1 MGDGVPAVGARDRA
15 RCACAGAAAYVVAAP
30 ATFAYLAIVTGT
42 AVALAASRAD
52 IDAVLRGRSSN
63 LAALADSP
71 PRGLL
76 QSALFVD
83 GWPMLAVAALLAVA
97 LAPVERW
104 LGTGRWLAVFLLGH
118 VVTSLLVT
126 GVVWAAI
133 AEGEASPG
141 LRRMVDVG
149 VSYGFAAVAGVL
161 TYGLPRR
168 LARAYAA
175 TVLAVLLAALAA
187 GRTFTDLGHVLAFGV
202 GLACLPLVPGPR
214 RFHNPAVV
222 RAAGRVRRSPSAS

>member
-1 MGDGVPAVGARDRA
+1 MGDGASAVTARDRA
-15 RCACAGAAAYVVAAP
+15 RRACARVIAYVAAAP
-30 ATFAYLAIVTGT
+30 ATFAYLAVVTGT
-42 AVALAASRAD
+42 AATLAASRSD

-76 QSALFVD
+76 QSAFFVN
-83 GWPMLAVAALLAVA
+83 GWPMLAVAALLAVG

-118 VVTSLLVT
+118 VVTSLAVA
-126 GVVWAAI
+126 GAVWAAI
-133 AEGEASPG
+133 AAGEVSPG

-161 TYGLPRR
+161 AYHLPRR
-168 LARAYAA
+168 LAWAYSGAA
-175 TVLAVLLAALAA
+175 LGALLLVLAVH
-187 GRTFTDLGHVLAFGV
+187 RTFTDLGHVLAFAV
-202 GLACLPLVPGPR
+202 GLACLPLVPAAR

-222 RAAGRVRRSPSAS
+222 GGPRPMGRSPGPE